1 MTCWA
6 SPRMT
11 TRTDDADPPRNAP
24 PPLEVEEVGEVSP
37 HSKALY
43 ETGKALLVSSI
54 ETGRD
59 FCKFMIGVS
68 TGAIPIYLG
77 LLKFVL
83 PEGFV
88 PPAREGVIA
97 LIPAALFLLSA
108 VIFVI
113 GYFPQRST
121 FSLDLIEEIERERT
135 EAIRWR
141 HRLAIAGFSLFCVA
155 LVAGLLVT
163 LGAMQKVPRT
173 APPTPAHEQAWM
185 VNP

>member
-1 MTCWA
+1 
-6 SPRMT
+6 MT
-11 TRTDDADPPRNAP
+11 TRTDDTDAAPDAP
-24 PPLEVEEVGEVSP
+24 PPAEVEEVGEVSP

-43 ETGKALLVSSI
+43 EAGKALLVSSI

-88 PPAREGVIA
+88 PPAREGLLA
-97 LIPAALFLLSA
+97 LIPAALFLLAS
-108 VIFVI
+108 VLFVV
-113 GYFPQRST
+113 GYFPQKST

-135 EAIRWR
+135 QALQWR
-141 HRLAIAGFSLFCVA
+141 HRLAITGFTLFCIA

-163 LGAMQKVPRT
+163 LGAMQKVPR
-173 APPTPAHEQAWM
+173 PPTTPETTQQQLEPAS
-185 VNP
+185 P